1 MMTLNI
7 ASKGLI
13 YPFAFSLVIC
23 CCTRKKGLYKKKNVS
38 RLNVLLVVLNFCKH
52 IYHAQLTLVANS
64 TWLADVCAKTKSF
77 ISCELCQ
84 HQLFFNPKGTFFYN
98 FNFATLSQ
106 SSFINFQFMLSV
118 FEKQCSLLPQGS
130 FFKIK
135 KKYAIEGETL
145 HINFPMNKADL
156 F

>member
-1 MMTLNI
+1 MYNVYAFCQILLRNLMMTLNI

-13 YPFAFSLVIC
+13 YPFAFNLVIC

-38 RLNVLLVVLNFCKH
+38 RLNLLLVVLNFCKH
-52 IYHAQLTLVANS
+52 IYHAHLTLVANS

-77 ISCELCQ
+77 FSCEQLSQ
-84 HQLFFNPKGTFFYN
+84 QRLFFNPEGGVFFYN

-106 SSFINFQFMLSV
+106 SSFINLQSILSV
-118 FEKQCSLLPQGS
+118 FDKQCSLLPQGS

-135 KKYAIEGETL
+135 NCML
-145 HINFPMNKADL
+145 
-156 F
+156 